1 MMMIRAVRSLFPVA
15 LLLSTA
21 VGAQNSPESDVP
33 TRHNEATV
41 AQLQAEMASGE
52 LTSEELTQEYIARI
66 NGLGLAWSRVNSVI
80 ELNPDATADGA
91 PRRCLVAAV
100 PTCQNF
106 FRRSRQLRRRRPC
119 PTCASAPVLE
129 SLQTVRSE
137 Q

>member
-52 LTSEELTQEYIARI
+52 LTSVELTREYIARI
-66 NGLGLAWSRVNSVI
+66 NGLDSSGPGVNAVI
-80 ELNPDATADGA
+80 ELNPDALAMARNAD
-91 PRRCLVAAV
+91 
-100 PTCQNF
+100 
-106 FRRSRQLRRRRPC
+106 SLRRRGMVLGPLHGI
-119 PTCASAPVLE
+119 PV
-129 SLQTVRSE
+129 
-137 Q
+137 